1 LPHNLGFSRVVKKTG
16 KGDLMNSERF
26 NGANAAMLLIDHQI
40 GTMSWVRSAPLDEIK
55 KNTVV
60 LAKAARALNMPVIL
74 TSSMEEHV
82 QGPLMPELQVILP
95 EAFAA
100 RIKRAGVVDAMDDE
114 NFASAVLATGRKNL
128 MMAGIT
134 TDVCIV
140 YPAMTAVQQGYSV
153 QVVVD
158 ACGSPSKIADDVA
171 LRRMEKA
178 GVTLTSTNQAI
189 AELARKWTTPEGGK
203 LIEILFKDVLSK
215 LGPA

>member
-1 LPHNLGFSRVVKKTG
+1 
-16 KGDLMNSERF
+16 MNSERF

-140 YPAMTAVQQGYSV
+140 YPAMTAVQEGYSV

>member
-1 LPHNLGFSRVVKKTG
+1 
-16 KGDLMNSERF
+16 MNSERF
-26 NGANAAMLLIDHQI
+26 NGLNAAMLLIDHQI
-40 GTMSWVRSAPLDEIK
+40 GTMSWVRSAPLEEIK

-82 QGPLMPELQVILP
+82 QGPLMPELQAILP

-100 RIKRAGVVDAMDDE
+100 RIKRVGVVDAMDDE

-134 TDVCIV
+134 TDVCV
-140 YPAMTAVQQGYSV
+140 VFPAMTAVQQGYSV

>member
-1 LPHNLGFSRVVKKTG
+1 
-16 KGDLMNSERF
+16 MNPERF

-40 GTMSWVRSAPLDEIK
+40 GTMSWVRSAPLEEIK
-55 KNTVV
+55 RNTIV
-60 LAKAARALNMPVIL
+60 LAKVARALNMPVIL

-82 QGPLMPELQVILP
+82 QGPLMPEVQAILP
-95 EAFAA
+95 EAFAV
-100 RIKRAGVVDAMDDE
+100 RIKRLGVVDAMDDE

-128 MMAGIT
+128 IMAGIT

-203 LIEILFKDVLSK
+203 LIEILFRDVLSK

>member
-1 LPHNLGFSRVVKKTG
+1 
-16 KGDLMNSERF
+16 MNSERF

-114 NFASAVLATGRKNL
+114 NFASAVRATGRKNL
-128 MMAGIT
+128 LMAGIT
-134 TDVCIV
+134 TDVCV
-140 YPAMTAVQQGYSV
+140 VFPAMTAVQQGYSV

>member
-1 LPHNLGFSRVVKKTG
+1 
-16 KGDLMNSERF
+16 MYSERF
-26 NGANAAMLLIDHQI
+26 TGANAAMLLIDHQI

-55 KNTVV
+55 RNTLV
-60 LAKAARALNMPVIL
+60 LAKVARALNMPVIL

-82 QGPLMPELQVILP
+82 QGPLMPEVQAILP

-100 RIKRAGVVDAMDDE
+100 RIKRMGVVDAMDDE

-128 MMAGIT
+128 LMAGIT

-158 ACGSPSKIADDVA
+158 ACGSPTKIADDVA

-203 LIEILFKDVLSK
+203 LIEILFKDILSK

>member
-1 LPHNLGFSRVVKKTG
+1 
-16 KGDLMNSERF
+16 MNSERF

-55 KNTVV
+55 RNTLV

-74 TSSMEEHV
+74 TSSMEDHV
-82 QGPLMPELQVILP
+82 QGPLMLELQAILP
-95 EAFAA
+95 EAFTA
-100 RIKRAGVVDAMDDE
+100 RVKRVGVVDAMDDE
-114 NFASAVLATGRKNL
+114 NFASAVRATGRKNL
-128 MMAGIT
+128 LIAGIT
-134 TDVCIV
+134 TDVCV
-140 YPAMTAVQQGYSV
+140 VFPAMTAVQQGYSV

-203 LIEILFKDVLSK
+203 LIEILFKDILSK

>member
-1 LPHNLGFSRVVKKTG
+1 MNL
-16 KGDLMNSERF
+16 ERF
-26 NGANAAMLLIDHQI
+26 SSQNAAMLLIDHQV
-40 GTMSWVRSAPLDEIK
+40 GTMSWVRSAPLEEIK
-55 KNTVV
+55 RNTVV

-74 TSSMEEHV
+74 TSSMEEQV
-82 QGPLMPELQVILP
+82 QGPLMPEVQVILP
-95 EAFAA
+95 EAFAV
-100 RIKRAGVVDAMDDE
+100 RIKRLGVVDAMDDE
-114 NFASAVLATGRKNL
+114 NFAAAVRNTGRQNL
-128 MMAGIT
+128 IMAGIT
-134 TDVCIV
+134 TDVCVV

-158 ACGSPSKIADDVA
+158 ACGSPSKIADDIA

-178 GVTLTSTNQAI
+178 GVTLTSTNQVI

>member
-1 LPHNLGFSRVVKKTG
+1 
-16 KGDLMNSERF
+16 MYSERF
-26 NGANAAMLLIDHQI
+26 TGANAAMLLIDHQI
-40 GTMSWVRSAPLDEIK
+40 GTMSWVRSAPLEEIK
-55 KNTVV
+55 RNTIV
-60 LAKAARALNMPVIL
+60 LAKVARALNMPVIL

-82 QGPLMPELQVILP
+82 QGPLMPEVQAILP
-95 EAFAA
+95 EAFAV
-100 RIKRAGVVDAMDDE
+100 RIKRLGVVDAMDDE

-128 MMAGIT
+128 IMAGIT

-140 YPAMTAVQQGYSV
+140 YPAITAVQQGYSV

-178 GVTLTSTNQAI
+178 GVTLTSTNQVI

-203 LIEILFKDVLSK
+203 LIEILFKDILSK

>member
-1 LPHNLGFSRVVKKTG
+1 
-16 KGDLMNSERF
+16 MNSERF

-40 GTMSWVRSAPLDEIK
+40 GTMGWVRSAPLDEIK
-55 KNTVV
+55 RNTLV

-82 QGPLMPELQVILP
+82 QGPLMTELQVILP

-100 RIKRAGVVDAMDDE
+100 RIKRVGVVDAMDDD

-128 MMAGIT
+128 IMAGIT
-134 TDVCIV
+134 TDVCVV
-140 YPAMTAVQQGYSV
+140 YPAITAVQQGYSV

-158 ACGSPSKIADDVA
+158 ACGSPSKIADDIA

>member
-1 LPHNLGFSRVVKKTG
+1 
-16 KGDLMNSERF
+16 MNSERF

-55 KNTVV
+55 RNTLV
-60 LAKAARALNMPVIL
+60 LAKVARALNMPVIL
-74 TSSMEEHV
+74 TSSMEDHV
-82 QGPLMPELQVILP
+82 QGPLMLELQAILP
-95 EAFAA
+95 EAFTA
-100 RIKRAGVVDAMDDE
+100 RVKRVGVVDAMDDE
-114 NFASAVLATGRKNL
+114 NFASAVRATGRKNL
-128 MMAGIT
+128 LMAGIT
-134 TDVCIV
+134 TDVCV
-140 YPAMTAVQQGYSV
+140 VFPAITAVQQGYSV

-203 LIEILFKDVLSK
+203 LIEILFKDVISK

>member
-1 LPHNLGFSRVVKKTG
+1 
-16 KGDLMNSERF
+16 MNSERF
-26 NGANAAMLLIDHQI
+26 TGANAAMLLIDHQI
-40 GTMSWVRSAPLDEIK
+40 GTMSWVRSAPLEEIK
-55 KNTVV
+55 RNTVV

-82 QGPLMPELQVILP
+82 QGPLMPELQAILP

-100 RIKRAGVVDAMDDE
+100 RIKRVGVVDAMDDE

-134 TDVCIV
+134 TDVCV
-140 YPAMTAVQQGYSV
+140 VFPAITAVQQGYSV

-203 LIEILFKDVLSK
+203 LIEILFKDILSK

>member
-1 LPHNLGFSRVVKKTG
+1 
-16 KGDLMNSERF
+16 MNSERF
-26 NGANAAMLLIDHQI
+26 NGLNAAMLLIDHQI
-40 GTMSWVRSAPLDEIK
+40 GTMSWVRSAPLEEIK

-82 QGPLMPELQVILP
+82 QGPLMPELQAILP

-100 RIKRAGVVDAMDDE
+100 RVKRVGVVDAMDDE
-114 NFASAVLATGRKNL
+114 NFASAVRATGRKNL
-128 MMAGIT
+128 LMAGIT
-134 TDVCIV
+134 TDVCVV
-140 YPAMTAVQQGYSV
+140 YPAITAVQQGYSV

-158 ACGSPSKIADDVA
+158 ACGSPSKIADDIA

>member
-1 LPHNLGFSRVVKKTG
+1 
-16 KGDLMNSERF
+16 MNSERF

-82 QGPLMPELQVILP
+82 QGPLMPELQAILP

-100 RIKRAGVVDAMDDE
+100 RIKRVGVVDAMDDE
-114 NFASAVLATGRKNL
+114 NFASAVRATGRKNL

-134 TDVCIV
+134 TDVCV
-140 YPAMTAVQQGYSV
+140 VFPAMTAVQQGYSV

>member
-1 LPHNLGFSRVVKKTG
+1 
-16 KGDLMNSERF
+16 MNSERF
-26 NGANAAMLLIDHQI
+26 TGANAAMLLIDHQI
-40 GTMSWVRSAPLDEIK
+40 GTMGWVRSAPLDEIK

-82 QGPLMPELQVILP
+82 QGPLMTELQAILP

-100 RIKRAGVVDAMDDE
+100 RIKRVGVVDAMDDE
-114 NFASAVLATGRKNL
+114 NFAYAVLATGRKNL
-128 MMAGIT
+128 IMAGIT

-140 YPAMTAVQQGYSV
+140 FPAITAVQQGYSV

-171 LRRMEKA
+171 LRRMAKA
-178 GVTLTSTNQAI
+178 GVTLTSTNQVI

-203 LIEILFKDVLSK
+203 LIEILFKDILSK

>member
-1 LPHNLGFSRVVKKTG
+1 
-16 KGDLMNSERF
+16 MNSERF
-26 NGANAAMLLIDHQI
+26 NSANAAMLLIDHQI

-55 KNTVV
+55 KNAVV
-60 LAKAARALNMPVIL
+60 LAKAARALNLPVIL

-100 RIKRAGVVDAMDDE
+100 RIKRVGVVDAMDDE

-128 MMAGIT
+128 IMAGIT
-134 TDVCIV
+134 TDVCV
-140 YPAMTAVQQGYSV
+140 VFPAMSAVQQGYSV

-171 LRRMEKA
+171 LRRMERA

-215 LGPA
+215 LGPS

>member
-1 LPHNLGFSRVVKKTG
+1 
-16 KGDLMNSERF
+16 MNSERF

-114 NFASAVLATGRKNL
+114 NFASAVLASGRKNL

-158 ACGSPSKIADDVA
+158 ACGSASKIADDVA

>member
-1 LPHNLGFSRVVKKTG
+1 
-16 KGDLMNSERF
+16 MNSERF

-40 GTMSWVRSAPLDEIK
+40 GTMSWVRSAPLAEIK

-74 TSSMEEHV
+74 TSSMEDHV
-82 QGPLMPELQVILP
+82 QGPLMLELQAILP

-100 RIKRAGVVDAMDDE
+100 RIKRVGVVDAMDDE

>member
-1 LPHNLGFSRVVKKTG
+1 
-16 KGDLMNSERF
+16 MNYERF
-26 NGANAAMLLIDHQI
+26 NGTNAAMLLIDHQI
-40 GTMSWVRSAPLDEIK
+40 GTMGWVRSAPLDEIK
-55 KNTVV
+55 RNTLV
-60 LAKAARALNMPVIL
+60 LAKAAKALNMPVIL

-82 QGPLMPELQVILP
+82 QGPLMTELQVILP

-100 RIKRAGVVDAMDDE
+100 RIKRVGVVDAMDDD

-128 MMAGIT
+128 IMAGIT
-134 TDVCIV
+134 TDVCVV
-140 YPAMTAVQQGYSV
+140 YPAITAVQQGYSV

-158 ACGSPSKIADDVA
+158 ACGSPSKIADDIA

-203 LIEILFKDVLSK
+203 LIEILFKDILSK
-215 LGPA
+215 LGSA

>member
-1 LPHNLGFSRVVKKTG
+1 
-16 KGDLMNSERF
+16 MNSERF

-40 GTMSWVRSAPLDEIK
+40 GTMSWVRSAPLEEIK
-55 KNTVV
+55 RNTLV

-114 NFASAVLATGRKNL
+114 NFASAVRATGRKNL
-128 MMAGIT
+128 LMAGIT

-158 ACGSPSKIADDVA
+158 ACGSPSKIADDIA

>member
-1 LPHNLGFSRVVKKTG
+1 
-16 KGDLMNSERF
+16 MNSERF
-26 NGANAAMLLIDHQI
+26 TGANAAMLLIDHQI

-55 KNTVV
+55 RNTLV

-82 QGPLMPELQVILP
+82 QGPLMPELQAILP

-100 RIKRAGVVDAMDDE
+100 RIKRVGVVDAMDDE

-134 TDVCIV
+134 TDVCV
-140 YPAMTAVQQGYSV
+140 VFPAITAVQQGYSV

>member
-1 LPHNLGFSRVVKKTG
+1 
-16 KGDLMNSERF
+16 MNSERF

-100 RIKRAGVVDAMDDE
+100 RIKRVGVVDAMDDD

-128 MMAGIT
+128 IMAGIT
-134 TDVCIV
+134 TDVCV
-140 YPAMTAVQQGYSV
+140 VFPAMTAVQQGYSV

>member
-1 LPHNLGFSRVVKKTG
+1 
-16 KGDLMNSERF
+16 MNSERF
-26 NGANAAMLLIDHQI
+26 NGTNAAMLLIDHQI

-55 KNTVV
+55 RNTLV

-82 QGPLMPELQVILP
+82 QGPLMPELQAILP

-100 RIKRAGVVDAMDDE
+100 RVKRVGVVDAMDDE
-114 NFASAVLATGRKNL
+114 NFASAVRATGRKNL
-128 MMAGIT
+128 LMAGIT
-134 TDVCIV
+134 TDVCVV
-140 YPAMTAVQQGYSV
+140 YPAITAVQQGYSV

-158 ACGSPSKIADDVA
+158 ACGSPSKIADDIA

>member
-1 LPHNLGFSRVVKKTG
+1 
-16 KGDLMNSERF
+16 MNSQRF

-40 GTMSWVRSAPLDEIK
+40 GTMSWVRSAPLEEIK

-60 LAKAARALNMPVIL
+60 LAKVARALNMPVIL

-82 QGPLMPELQVILP
+82 QGPLMLELQTILP

-100 RIKRAGVVDAMDDE
+100 RVKRVGVVDAMDDD
-114 NFASAVLATGRKNL
+114 NFASAVRATGRKNL
-128 MMAGIT
+128 LMAGIT
-134 TDVCIV
+134 TDVCVV

>member
-1 LPHNLGFSRVVKKTG
+1 
-16 KGDLMNSERF
+16 MYSERF
-26 NGANAAMLLIDHQI
+26 TGANAAMLLIDHQI
-40 GTMSWVRSAPLDEIK
+40 GTMSWVRSAPLEEIK

-60 LAKAARALNMPVIL
+60 LAKAARALSMPVIL

-82 QGPLMPELQVILP
+82 QGPLMPELQAILP

-100 RIKRAGVVDAMDDE
+100 RVKRLGVVDAMDDE
-114 NFASAVLATGRKNL
+114 NFASAVRATGRKNL
-128 MMAGIT
+128 LIAGIT
-134 TDVCIV
+134 TDVCVV
-140 YPAMTAVQQGYSV
+140 YPAITAVQQGYSV

-158 ACGSPSKIADDVA
+158 ACGSPSKIADDIA

>member
-1 LPHNLGFSRVVKKTG
+1 
-16 KGDLMNSERF
+16 MNSERF

-40 GTMSWVRSAPLDEIK
+40 GTMSWVRSAPLEEIK

-74 TSSMEEHV
+74 TSSMEDHV
-82 QGPLMPELQVILP
+82 QGPLMPELQAILP

-100 RIKRAGVVDAMDDE
+100 RIKRVGVVDAMDDE

-128 MMAGIT
+128 LIAGIT
-134 TDVCIV
+134 TDVCV
-140 YPAMTAVQQGYSV
+140 VFPAMTAVQQGYSV

-158 ACGSPSKIADDVA
+158 ACGSPSKIGDDVA

-203 LIEILFKDVLSK
+203 LIEILFKDILSK

>member
-1 LPHNLGFSRVVKKTG
+1 
-16 KGDLMNSERF
+16 MNSERF

-40 GTMSWVRSAPLDEIK
+40 GTMSWVRSAPLEEIK
-55 KNTVV
+55 RNTMV

-82 QGPLMPELQVILP
+82 QGPLMLELQAILP

-100 RIKRAGVVDAMDDE
+100 RIKRVGVVDAMDDE
-114 NFASAVLATGRKNL
+114 NFASAVRATGRKNL
-128 MMAGIT
+128 LMAGIT
-134 TDVCIV
+134 TDVCV
-140 YPAMTAVQQGYSV
+140 VFPAITAVQQGYSV

-203 LIEILFKDVLSK
+203 LIEILFKDILSK

>member
-1 LPHNLGFSRVVKKTG
+1 
-16 KGDLMNSERF
+16 MNSERF

-40 GTMSWVRSAPLDEIK
+40 GTMSWVRSAPLEEIK

-100 RIKRAGVVDAMDDE
+100 RIKRVGVVDAMDDE

-134 TDVCIV
+134 TDVCV
-140 YPAMTAVQQGYSV
+140 VLPAMTAVQQGYSV